1 MRVKRTFLLMV
12 ITLGL
17 TQALAYESVHTAPQA
32 VSMTVSNPYCVQDV
46 ETAGSCLINLRYFY
60 AFTTDSSLSHIEIA
74 INGKVRANMSGFF
87 ENSAYLTGP
96 MLGNGLKVACGGK
109 NISGIPDMGR
119 QYVVTLSGFATGSSP
134 VVDSANVT
142 CPYYQGKTYLPILT
156 K

>member
-1 MRVKRTFLLMV
+1 MRVMQTFLLVM
-12 ITLGL
+12 IILGL
-17 TQALAYESVHTAPQA
+17 TLALANKPVHTAPQA
-32 VSMTVSNPYCVQDV
+32 VSMIVSNPYCVQDI
-46 ETAGSCLINLRYFY
+46 ETAGSCLVNLRYFY
-60 AFTTDSSLSHIEIA
+60 ASTTDSSFSHIEIA
-74 INGKVRANMSGFF
+74 IDGKVRARMSGFF

-142 CPYYQGKTYLPILT
+142 CPYYQRKTYLPVLM

>member
-1 MRVKRTFLLMV
+1 MRVMQTFLLVM
-12 ITLGL
+12 IILGL
-17 TQALAYESVHTAPQA
+17 TLALANKPVHTAPQA
-32 VSMTVSNPYCVQDV
+32 VSMIVSNPYCVQDI
-46 ETAGSCLINLRYFY
+46 ETAGSCLVNLRYFY
-60 AFTTDSSLSHIEIA
+60 ASTTDSSFSHIEIA

-109 NISGIPDMGR
+109 NVSGIPDMGR

-142 CPYYQGKTYLPILT
+142 CPYYQRKTYLPVLM

>member
-1 MRVKRTFLLMV
+1 MRIMRTLLLVLM
-12 ITLGL
+12 TLGL
-17 TQALAYESVHTAPQA
+17 TQALADEPVHPAPQA
-32 VSMTVSNPYCVQDV
+32 VTMTVSNPYCVQDV

-60 AFTTDSSLSHIEIA
+60 ASTTDSSFSHIEIA
-74 INGKVRANMSGFF
+74 INDKVRARMSGFF
-87 ENSAYLTGP
+87 ENSAYLTSA

-134 VVDSANVT
+134 VVDSANVI
-142 CPYYQGKTYLPILT
+142 CPYYQGKTYLPLLR

>member
-46 ETAGSCLINLRYFY
+46 ETTGSCLINLGYFY
-60 AFTTDSSLSHIEIA
+60 AYTTDSSFSHIEIA

-134 VVDSANVT
+134 VVDIANVT
-142 CPYYQGKTYLPILT
+142 CPYYQGKTYLPLLT

>member
-1 MRVKRTFLLMV
+1 MRVMRTFLLVM
-12 ITLGL
+12 IILGL
-17 TQALAYESVHTAPQA
+17 TQALAYEPVHTAPQA
-32 VSMTVSNPYCVQDV
+32 VTMIVSNPYCVQDV

-60 AFTTDSSLSHIEIA
+60 ASTSDSSFSHIEIA

-134 VVDSANVT
+134 IVDSANVI
-142 CPYYQGKTYLPILT
+142 CPYYQRKTYLPVLM